1 MLAVMVHTG
10 RAAAG
15 RRIVAPIWL
24 VHSQRNTKNPLT
36 IPLNDRSTTAA
47 QEDLRVCWCLLLITD
62 ETGCCIFLERLFR
75 EHDVVLARRLLIP
88 VINKIVTTTA
98 NATTR
103 ASTTAGSTSSHG
115 CMTNYSNQA
124 WQCDSLPRNRKHQST
139 PDRWRQPNRCWKVSH
154 KVNLVSL
161 NIV

>member
-1 MLAVMVHTG
+1 MVHTG

-88 VINKIVTTTA
+88 VINKIVTTT
-98 NATTR
+98 R
-103 ASTTAGSTSSHG
+103 RSSDNG
-115 CMTNYSNQA
+115 CCCRSQR
-124 WQCDSLPRNRKHQST
+124 CDVLLGWERSL
-139 PDRWRQPNRCWKVSH
+139 KVSWIFIFA
-154 KVNLVSL
+154 KCRFFLAVPSMTVLRMFAE
-161 NIV
+161 NIWKICIFFFFFW